1 MKLLTLTFG
10 LVASAFIGLGATP
23 VAAQEIVPRLSN
35 GQCPDGYGNITRS
48 VMRNEAP
55 DNRCKKNPESNT
67 IAATGTAIRKA
78 NARDRCPIA
87 YFTDGAFCSSV
98 APNPPTVRL
107 KGSGSCRAGEVEDR
121 GIYCVSNYGRLE
133 RRHAAVATRDWN
145 TIYSSSGGQSPNQP
159 TPPEGDEYSPA
170 YIAIFGRV
178 KMDGTPFSGGA
189 APAAAVATPA
199 STRPSR
205 TAGSLN
211 PQLRTDASF
220 LCAEGWVSG
229 LAGTRNGNANMCY
242 PNPGATPAFPRQS
255 DAETC
260 PSGYVLSST
269 WCVQGD
275 YAGSPAANTQAQ
287 TPPNCPVPATGSAAQ
302 IGSQLGGLLGG
313 RRGNSQAGSALGGL
327 LGAAAGGA
335 AQANKPA
342 GCP

>member
-1 MKLLTLTFG
+1 MKLLTLSFG
-10 LVASAFIGLGATP
+10 LLASAFVGLGATP
-23 VAAQEIVPRLSN
+23 VAAQELVPKLS
-35 GQCPDGYGNITRS
+35 GDRCPDGYTSRSMTRYG
-48 VMRNEAP
+48 EAP
-55 DNRCKKNPESNT
+55 DPMCKKQVSNGGT
-67 IAATGTAIRKA
+67 VAATGTALRKA

-107 KGSGSCRAGEVEDR
+107 KGSGSCRAGEVEDW
-121 GIYCVSNYGRLE
+121 GIYCVSNYARLE
-133 RRHAAVATRDWN
+133 RRHAAVAIRDWN

-178 KMDGTPFSGGA
+178 KMDGTPFAGGA
-189 APAAAVATPA
+189 APAAAAATPA
-199 STRPSR
+199 STGPSR
-205 TAGSLN
+205 TSGTLN

-242 PNPGATPAFPRQS
+242 PNRGATPAFPRQS
-255 DAETC
+255 SAETC

-269 WCVQGD
+269 WCVQGSN
-275 YAGSPAANTQAQ
+275 GMPGQTAAQA
-287 TPPNCPVPATGSAAQ
+287 TPTNCPAPAGNAQ
-302 IGSQLGGLLGG
+302 AGAQLGAQLGGLFGG
-313 RRGNSQAGSALGGL
+313 RRGNSQAASALGGL
-327 LGAAAGGA
+327 LGAAAGQA
-335 AQANKPA
+335 ARPA